1 MGIQPRCL
9 LMPDAGTRE
18 MGKAGCHGL
27 DSGDIWLL
35 GPHFK
40 VRPGRTRVV
49 HGANEALQFWALL
62 PSFIWRPAPALGK
75 FLAW

>member
-1 MGIQPRCL
+1 MGIQPRRPL
-9 LMPDAGTRE
+9 VPDAGTLE
-18 MGKAGCHGL
+18 MG
-27 DSGDIWLL
+27 SGDIWLL

-40 VRPGRTRVV
+40 VHPGRTRAV
-49 HGANEALQFWALL
+49 HGADEAVQIWALL